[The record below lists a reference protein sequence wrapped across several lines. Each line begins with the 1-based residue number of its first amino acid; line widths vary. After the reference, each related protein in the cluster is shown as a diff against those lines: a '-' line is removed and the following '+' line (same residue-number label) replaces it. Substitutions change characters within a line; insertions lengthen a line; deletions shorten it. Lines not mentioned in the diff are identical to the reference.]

1 MKGPMGSEVGDTH
14 LDPSGCIHPRC
25 AELIAEI
32 VVARLIGPFRIW
44 DLEGFGRNPIRI
56 LKHLQALY
64 ASSYLYERVGPLVSA
79 SVNEPQ

>member
-1 MKGPMGSEVGDTH
+1 MSVGPSIGNAFVKNIYS
-14 LDPSGCIHPRC
+14 
-25 AELIAEI
+25 AELVAEI

-56 LKHLQALY
+56 LKHLHGLY
-64 ASSYLYERVGPLVSA
+64 ASSYLYERVGPLFSA